1 MDDFFRARRAFLR
14 TSVLALFGFQAIPL
28 AGCSPSKPSCVD
40 PELLS
45 TPERALR
52 ARQGY
57 VDVSPHG
64 EEQRCGG
71 CQFFS
76 ATDDGCGRCRI
87 LDGPVARTGHCRA
100 WAAATT
106 EPT

>member
-1 MDDFFRARRAFLR
+1 MSGSRAAPPA
-14 TSVLALFGFQAIPL
+14 TSKAGSTLAKALSMP
-28 AGCSPSKPSCVD
+28 CSPSKPSCVD

-76 ATDDGCGRCRI
+76 ATDDGCGLCRI
-87 LDGPVARTGHCRA
+87 LDGPVARTGHCKA
-100 WAAATT
+100 WAAVAT